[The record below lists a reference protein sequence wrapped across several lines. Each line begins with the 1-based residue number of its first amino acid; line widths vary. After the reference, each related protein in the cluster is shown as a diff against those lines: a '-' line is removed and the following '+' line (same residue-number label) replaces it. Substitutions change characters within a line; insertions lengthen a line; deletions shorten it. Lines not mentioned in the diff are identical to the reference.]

1 MPQIFTIFAF
11 RINNRTQLKRP
22 KIVKFKFLSIIA
34 FAVAAAYCT
43 MAQQNNIA
51 EEVAWIVGDEPIY
64 KSQIEEQYSQ
74 LQYEKTPIN
83 GDPYCV
89 IPEQLAIDKLFLHQA
104 AIDTVTVEDA
114 TVAKEVNARINY
126 FVESLGSKEK
136 VEEYFRKSIPEIR
149 EQYMEIMK
157 NQYIV
162 QQVKENLTK
171 NVKSTPADVRKY
183 YESLDKD
190 SIPYVP
196 MQVEAQIITIKPIIP
211 QEEIDEVKS
220 RLRDYA
226 QRVNNGESEFSTL
239 AILYS
244 QDGSSVRGGEI
255 GFRGRTE
262 LMPEYASVAFNLT
275 DPKKASRIVE
285 TDAGFHIIQLIE
297 KRGDKVN
304 TRHILLKP
312 KVSDKELT
320 DGITRLDS
328 LRQDINAKKFTFE
341 QAAQYVSQDKDT
353 RNNQGIMYNQM
364 TRSTKFQMS
373 QLPQEVAKHVDKLQ
387 VGEISEPF
395 IMIDEKTGREVVAIV
410 KLKSRHEG
418 HKATLSDD
426 FEELKDMYELSAK
439 NKIITDWI
447 ENKIKSTYVYIEE
460 GWRDCQF
467 QHEGWLKR

>member
-1 MPQIFTIFAF
+1 MAYRQINCKQSKECF
-11 RINNRTQLKRP
+11 N
-22 KIVKFKFLSIIA
+22 LSIGLL
-34 FAVAAAYCT
+34 YCKKRIKCVP
-43 MAQQNNIA
+43 ACKRSIFRQNNIA

-104 AIDTVTVEDA
+104 VIDTVTVEDA

-211 QEEIDEVKS
+211 QEITS
-220 RLRDYA
+220 PRLCPARK
-226 QRVNNGESEFSTL
+226 QRRIGIFDTCHPLL
-239 AILYS
+239 ARRLIGARRRNRIPRTHRADALIC
-244 QDGSSVRGGEI
+244 QRSVQ
-255 GFRGRTE
+255 
-262 LMPEYASVAFNLT
+262 PY
-275 DPKKASRIVE
+275 
-285 TDAGFHIIQLIE
+285 
-297 KRGDKVN
+297 
-304 TRHILLKP
+304 
-312 KVSDKELT
+312 
-320 DGITRLDS
+320 
-328 LRQDINAKKFTFE
+328 
-341 QAAQYVSQDKDT
+341 
-353 RNNQGIMYNQM
+353 
-364 TRSTKFQMS
+364 
-373 QLPQEVAKHVDKLQ
+373 
-387 VGEISEPF
+387 
-395 IMIDEKTGREVVAIV
+395 
-410 KLKSRHEG
+410 
-418 HKATLSDD
+418 
-426 FEELKDMYELSAK
+426 
-439 NKIITDWI
+439 
-447 ENKIKSTYVYIEE
+447 
-460 GWRDCQF
+460 
-467 QHEGWLKR
+467 

>member
-34 FAVAAAYCT
+34 FAGAAAYCT

-104 AIDTVTVEDA
+104 VIDTVTVEDA

-171 NVKSTPADVRKY
+171 NVKSTPSDVRKY

>member
-1 MPQIFTIFAF
+1 M
-11 RINNRTQLKRP
+11 
-22 KIVKFKFLSIIA
+22 KFKFLSIIA
-34 FAVAAAYCT
+34 FAGAAAYCT

-104 AIDTVTVEDA
+104 VIDTVTVEDA

-162 QQVKENLTK
+162 QKVKENLTK

-196 MQVEAQIITIKPIIP
+196 MQVEAQIITIRPIIP

>member
-1 MPQIFTIFAF
+1 M
-11 RINNRTQLKRP
+11 
-22 KIVKFKFLSIIA
+22 KFKFLSIIA
-34 FAVAAAYCT
+34 FAGAAAYCT

-104 AIDTVTVEDA
+104 VIDTVTVEDA

-162 QQVKENLTK
+162 QHVKENLTK

>member
-1 MPQIFTIFAF
+1 M
-11 RINNRTQLKRP
+11 
-22 KIVKFKFLSIIA
+22 KFKFLSIIA
-34 FAVAAAYCT
+34 FAGAAAYCT

-89 IPEQLAIDKLFLHQA
+89 IPEQLAIDKLFLHQSV
-104 AIDTVTVEDA
+104 IDTVTVEDA

>member
-1 MPQIFTIFAF
+1 
-11 RINNRTQLKRP
+11 
-22 KIVKFKFLSIIA
+22 
-34 FAVAAAYCT
+34 
-43 MAQQNNIA
+43 
-51 EEVAWIVGDEPIY
+51 
-64 KSQIEEQYSQ
+64 
-74 LQYEKTPIN
+74 
-83 GDPYCV
+83 
-89 IPEQLAIDKLFLHQA
+89 
-104 AIDTVTVEDA
+104 
-114 TVAKEVNARINY
+114 
-126 FVESLGSKEK
+126 
-136 VEEYFRKSIPEIR
+136 
-149 EQYMEIMK
+149 MEIMK

-341 QAAQYVSQDKDT
+341 QAAQYESQDKDT

-373 QLPQEVAKHVDKLQ
+373 QLPQEVAKHVASCKW
-387 VGEISEPF
+387 
-395 IMIDEKTGREVVAIV
+395 EK
-410 KLKSRHEG
+410 SPNH
-418 HKATLSDD
+418 S
-426 FEELKDMYELSAK
+426 S
-439 NKIITDWI
+439 
-447 ENKIKSTYVYIEE
+447 
-460 GWRDCQF
+460 
-467 QHEGWLKR
+467 

>member
-34 FAVAAAYCT
+34 FASAAAYCT

-51 EEVAWIVGDEPIY
+51 EEVVWIVGDEPIY

-104 AIDTVTVEDA
+104 VIDTVTVEDA